1 MHFLFTD
8 RMLPTMGA
16 GIRLEGEKVSPHS
29 PKSISGYKFIS
40 SSSRFHSS
48 LTGLVVHGG
57 EECRAMAEMTLKIVR
72 CETVVFDDTESAS
85 RSSVE

>member
-1 MHFLFTD
+1 MQGQDL
-8 RMLPTMGA
+8 RVKKYCL
-16 GIRLEGEKVSPHS
+16 IVRKLRLLS
-29 PKSISGYKFIS
+29 YTFAS
-40 SSSRFHSS
+40 SLSRFYPSFA
-48 LTGLVVHGG
+48 GLVVHGG